1 MKNKKHSLPFSEME
15 LLTIFEAFLAITE
28 KKGIINRISEDMDI
42 DEEELLKLRFNLDE
56 YMNRDLP

>member
-1 MKNKKHSLPFSEME
+1 ME